1 MYKYNI
7 YIGMF
12 DKDTKQQE
20 LSNTEFLNKVR
31 SVMRSMHIDNYTI
44 YKGKGHYR
52 SELQVVT
59 EPSINIEMIRK
70 GLFLYQQL
78 NSFKVRLCKE
88 LNQEDVLITRTEVE
102 IL

>member
-20 LSNTEFLNKVR
+20 LPNTEFLNIVR
-31 SVMRSMHIDNYTI
+31 KVMRLNKINNYTI
-44 YKGKGHYR
+44 FKGKGHYM
-52 SELQVVT
+52 SESQVIT
-59 EPSINIEMIRK
+59 EPSIMIEIVDYIDYCKRFTDTLK
-70 GLFLYQQL
+70 YQL
-78 NSFKVRLCKE
+78 RTE
-88 LNQEDVLITRTEVE
+88 LNQQEVLITRTEVE